1 MSDAYDH
8 DYLSAAF
15 HLAAQPSDD
24 SSMDALDVYRPA
36 QRGHE
41 TAGDEESVET
51 VLFTAHNPERTVTA
65 VALMSGRILRVELSH
80 KVVHMTESELS
91 VEISLVCEIARMQA
105 LAAQHA
111 ILARLLRVLGRDPA
125 ETASVLWRQLGLPA
139 PEMLSV
145 RRTEVFTGRSTT
157 GVI

>member
-8 DYLSAAF
+8 DYLSASF
-15 HLAAQPSDD
+15 HPAARPTND

-36 QRGHE
+36 QGGDE

-80 KVVHMTESELS
+80 RVIHMTESELS
-91 VEISLVCEIARMQA
+91 EEISLVCEIARMQA

-111 ILARLLRVLGRDPA
+111 ILATLLRVLGRDPA

-157 GVI
+157 GVV